1 MATIKVACPK
11 CGQKVSGDE
20 SFYGTVVECPICSS
34 DILFP
39 GQRRQGLPQGN
50 LTPVAPE
57 PAGERQ
63 TPVPRES
70 ADPDL
75 NPDAV
80 IRSSREPE
88 ESPDSF
94 SEKPVEKSAAA
105 PSPSGSGKE
114 DEGED
119 EDDEDEG
126 EDEDELLFP
135 PSPIFGAISIVSA
148 FLGVITCLG
157 GVLFAPLAIIFGHTA
172 LAKARHSPVQPAP
185 GHTLGAI
192 GLMIG
197 YIDLVLIILVLLA
210 MVFFGEAI
218 RGAVEPFLRSLFS
231 N

>member
-39 GQRRQGLPQGN
+39 GQRRHGLPQGT

-57 PAGERQ
+57 PVSESRS
-63 TPVPRES
+63 PVPRES

-88 ESPDSF
+88 VSADPLP
-94 SEKPVEKSAAA
+94 EKSVEKSAAA
-105 PSPSGSGKE
+105 PSPSDNGK
-114 DEGED
+114 GE
-119 EDDEDEG
+119 EG
-126 EDEDELLFP
+126 EDEDEVLLP

-148 FLGVITCLG
+148 FLGVVTCLG

-218 RGAVEPFLRSLFS
+218 RGAVEPFWQSLFS
-231 N
+231 K

>member
-39 GQRRQGLPQGN
+39 GQRRHGLPQGT

-57 PAGERQ
+57 PKAG
-63 TPVPRES
+63 THSPAPREP

-88 ESPDSF
+88 VSPDSF
-94 SEKPVEKSAAA
+94 SEKPFEKSAVSA
-105 PSPSGSGKE
+105 PPARESGKG
-114 DEGED
+114 DD
-119 EDDEDEG
+119 EDDEDE
-126 EDEDELLFP
+126 LLLP

-148 FLGVITCLG
+148 VLGVITCLG

-197 YIDLVLIILVLLA
+197 YIDLVMIILLLIA

>member
-20 SFYGTVVECPICSS
+20 SFYGTIVECPICSS

-39 GQRRQGLPQGN
+39 GQRRQGLPQGT

-57 PAGERQ
+57 PKAEPHS
-63 TPVPRES
+63 PVPRES

-88 ESPDSF
+88 VSPDSF
-94 SEKPVEKSAAA
+94 SEKTGEKSAAG
-105 PSPSGSGKE
+105 PSPSNRGKG
-114 DEGED
+114 DE
-119 EDDEDEG
+119 EDDEDE
-126 EDEDELLFP
+126 LLLP

-148 FLGVITCLG
+148 VLGVVTCVG
-157 GVLFAPLAIIFGHTA
+157 GILFAPLAIIFGHTA

-197 YIDLVLIILVLLA
+197 YVSLFMTILVLLA

-218 RGAVEPFLRSLFS
+218 REAIGQIRE
-231 N
+231 

>member
-39 GQRRQGLPQGN
+39 GQRRHGLPQGT

-57 PAGERQ
+57 PVSESRS
-63 TPVPRES
+63 PVPRES

-80 IRSSREPE
+80 IRSNRDPE
-88 ESPDSF
+88 VSPDSF

-105 PSPSGSGKE
+105 PPPSGSGKGDEE
-114 DEGED
+114 DD
-119 EDDEDEG
+119 EDDEDE
-126 EDEDELLFP
+126 LLLP

-218 RGAVEPFLRSLFS
+218 RGAAEPFLRSLFS

>member
-39 GQRRQGLPQGN
+39 GQRRHGLPQGT

-57 PAGERQ
+57 PVSESRS
-63 TPVPRES
+63 PVPRES

-88 ESPDSF
+88 PFPDPLP
-94 SEKPVEKSAAA
+94 EKSVEKSVAV
-105 PSPSGSGKE
+105 PSPSDSGK
-114 DEGED
+114 GG
-119 EDDEDEG
+119 EG
-126 EDEDELLFP
+126 EDEDELLLP

-218 RGAVEPFLRSLFS
+218 SGAVEPFWQSLFS
-231 N
+231 K

>member
-39 GQRRQGLPQGN
+39 GQRRHGLPQGT

-57 PAGERQ
+57 PAGASQ
-63 TPVPRES
+63 TPLPRES

-88 ESPDSF
+88 ASPDSF
-94 SEKPVEKSAAA
+94 SEKPVEKSAVPA
-105 PSPSGSGKE
+105 PPARESGKG
-114 DEGED
+114 DE
-119 EDDEDEG
+119 EDDEDE
-126 EDEDELLFP
+126 LLLP

-148 FLGVITCLG
+148 ILGVITCLG

-197 YIDLVLIILVLLA
+197 YVSLVMTILVLLA
-210 MVFFGEAI
+210 LTFFGEAI
-218 RGAVEPFLRSLFS
+218 RGAVEPFLQSLFS
-231 N
+231 R

>member
-39 GQRRQGLPQGN
+39 GQRRHGLPQGT

-57 PAGERQ
+57 PVSESRS
-63 TPVPRES
+63 PVPRES

-88 ESPDSF
+88 PFPDPLP
-94 SEKPVEKSAAA
+94 EKSVEKSAAD
-105 PSPSGSGKE
+105 PSPSDNGKR
-114 DEGED
+114 
-119 EDDEDEG
+119 DEG
-126 EDEDELLFP
+126 EDEDELLLP

-218 RGAVEPFLRSLFS
+218 RGAAEPFLRSLFS